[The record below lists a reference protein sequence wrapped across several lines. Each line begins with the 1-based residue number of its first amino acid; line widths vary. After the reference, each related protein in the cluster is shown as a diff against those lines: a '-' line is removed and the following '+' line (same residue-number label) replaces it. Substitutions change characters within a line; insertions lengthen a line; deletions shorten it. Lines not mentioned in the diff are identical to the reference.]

1 LNTGHGMVRSRA
13 LWAQLGPPGRIAL
26 GAAVLGAIT
35 LGLSSRELVG
45 AVLTPAA
52 STAGSGAN
60 DEKQREDQFKK
71 SFDNHLAQI
80 NGRSMFFIPSAPR
93 KAEGPRPVDPTPSA
107 PTSYG
112 GPALVGFANGAAYF
126 ADGRRL
132 LPGDPAERSLRVK
145 ALSPPWSAVLEWE
158 GVEFTVSLFDHDR
171 VVFAEKKSGPAAAE
185 SAAPAAEPKPGLT
198 PDLKPGPDSKPE
210 TAKAPTPAPTSEPP
224 PGNSPPPGGDPPPPS
239 PPSSPEPR

>member
-1 LNTGHGMVRSRA
+1 MNTGHGMVRSRA
-13 LWAQLGPPGRIAL
+13 LWAQLGPMGRVAL
-26 GAAVLGAIT
+26 GAAALGAII
-35 LGLSSRELVG
+35 LLLSSRDLVG
-45 AVLTPAA
+45 ALLTPAA
-52 STAGSGAN
+52 SATGSGAN

-71 SFDNHLAQI
+71 SFDGHLAQI

-93 KAEGPRPVDPTPSA
+93 RAEGPRPVDPTPSA

-171 VVFAEKKSGPAAAE
+171 VVFAEKKSGSTSTE
-185 SAAPAAEPKPGLT
+185 STAPAQDPKPGPSSET
-198 PDLKPGPDSKPE
+198 KAAPESKPE
-210 TAKAPTPAPTSEPP
+210 AAKAPTPAPTSEPP
-224 PGNSPPPGGDPPPPS
+224 PGNTPPPGGNPPPPN
-239 PPSSPEPR
+239 PPSTPEPR